1 MESMRG
7 LIKNSDDS
15 DNENVGTQ
23 DKEATI
29 TKKKRG
35 EGKTYFFSEKFASLE
50 LAKKAVEEEETWSW
64 KAKKVEKN
72 ITKQYYRCNKVKQRC
87 PRQCSTGLVLI
98 LKGESQEVE
107 LHRTLCAHD
116 HIEKVISVSQ
126 ETRDEINKMFVVTAS
141 LTPNNILANL
151 NNINDEIV
159 KENIQKP
166 LLQIPKKKCLYN
178 YLAELRRKK

>member
-1 MESMRG
+1 MASMIG
-7 LIKNSDDS
+7 LNNNSDSDS
-15 DNENVGTQ
+15 ENIGTQ

-35 EGKTYFFSEKFASLE
+35 EGKTYFFSETFASLE
-50 LAKKAVEEEETWSW
+50 LAKKAVEEEGTWSW

-98 LKGESQEVE
+98 LKAESQEVE

-116 HIEKVISVSQ
+116 HIEKVVSVSL
-126 ETRDEINKMFVVTAS
+126 ETRDEINKMFAVTVS
-141 LTPNNILANL
+141 ITPNKILENL
-151 NNINDEIV
+151 KNINDDIV
-159 KENIQKP
+159 KENKQ
-166 LLQIPKKKCLYN
+166 N
-178 YLAELRRKK
+178 GT